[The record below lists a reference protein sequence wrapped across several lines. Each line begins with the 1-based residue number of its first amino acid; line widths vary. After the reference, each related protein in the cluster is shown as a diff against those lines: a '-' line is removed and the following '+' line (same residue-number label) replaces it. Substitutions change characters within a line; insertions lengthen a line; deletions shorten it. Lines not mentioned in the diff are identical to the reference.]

1 MSGPRSRVSRGPEP
15 SLPGAP
21 ALSRRSFLNR
31 AGAGL
36 GALALGELGAQ
47 ARGLSAPSPAARA
60 RRVIWLQM
68 SGAPPQLDTFDPKP
82 ELARLHGTL
91 CPEEFIA
98 GKRLAFIKGRPILL
112 GSPWRTYTV
121 PSTGW
126 QVSEHLPHFASI
138 AEHTLLVRSM
148 HTDQFNH
155 APADLMMFTGN
166 AQPGAASF
174 GAWASYGLG
183 TLNRDLPTYCVLG
196 SGGSDPTGGKST
208 WGAGYLPSQ
217 HQGVRLRSQ
226 GAPILYA
233 DNPPGLPAASRRAA
247 LDALGDL
254 NRRTAARTGDPEVAA
269 RIEQYELAW
278 RMQASVP
285 EVSDLASE
293 PRAVLEEYGAEPGG
307 SSFANNC
314 LLARRLVEAGV
325 RWVQLFDWGWDIHGT
340 SRGDD
345 LLHQFPAK
353 CRQVDRPIAAL
364 VRDLHRRGLLEDTLV
379 VWGGEFGR
387 TPMNE
392 ARGGSTYLGRDHHG
406 AAFSMWMAGAGV
418 RAGSVHGATDD
429 LGYAIAED
437 PVSVRDLQA
446 TLLWAMG
453 LDPYETSY
461 PYQGLDQRL
470 IGPTDE
476 GRVVR
481 EWFA

>member
-1 MSGPRSRVSRGPEP
+1 
-15 SLPGAP
+15 
-21 ALSRRSFLNR
+21 
-31 AGAGL
+31 
-36 GALALGELGAQ
+36 
-47 ARGLSAPSPAARA
+47 
-60 RRVIWLQM
+60 
-68 SGAPPQLDTFDPKP
+68 
-82 ELARLHGTL
+82 
-91 CPEEFIA
+91 
-98 GKRLAFIKGRPILL
+98 
-112 GSPWRTYTV
+112 
-121 PSTGW
+121 
-126 QVSEHLPHFASI
+126 
-138 AEHTLLVRSM
+138 
-148 HTDQFNH
+148 
-155 APADLMMFTGN
+155 
-166 AQPGAASF
+166 
-174 GAWASYGLG
+174 
-183 TLNRDLPTYCVLG
+183 
-196 SGGSDPTGGKST
+196 
-208 WGAGYLPSQ
+208 
-217 HQGVRLRSQ
+217 VRLRSQ

-233 DNPPGLPAASRRAA
+233 ENPEGLPGASRRAA
-247 LDALGDL
+247 LDALRDL
-254 NRRTAARTGDPEVAA
+254 NRRTAARTGDAEVEA

-293 PRAVLEEYGAEPGG
+293 PASVLQEYGAVPGG

-353 CRQVDRPIAAL
+353 CREVDRPIAAL

-392 ARGGSTYLGRDHHG
+392 ARGGSTFLGRDHHG
-406 AAFSMWMAGAGV
+406 AAFSMWLAGAGV

-429 LGYAIAED
+429 LGYAIAQD

-453 LDPYETSY
+453 LDPYATSY

-476 GRVVR
+476 GRVVH